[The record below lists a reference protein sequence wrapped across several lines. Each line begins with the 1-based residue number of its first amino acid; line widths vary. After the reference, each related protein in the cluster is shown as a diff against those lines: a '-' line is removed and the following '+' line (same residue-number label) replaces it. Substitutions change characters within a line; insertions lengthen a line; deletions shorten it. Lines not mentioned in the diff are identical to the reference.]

1 MTRVA
6 FANGSLQSFCNSV
19 WRCWH
24 IVLAAKRPVVSW
36 RCRHLICRHSIKVNT
51 EADTSYGDTEEEEEV
66 LKYTCIC
73 DMKKI
78 LPFEIQSHRT
88 ALHVTIDVAVE
99 SRLVTCNSFIFHVQ
113 TAQWCTLCRQSSS
126 PLHRCSKEQKI
137 KCTHWKKSS
146 LANRTDWTR
155 LD

>member
-1 MTRVA
+1 MTQVA

-24 IVLAAKRPVVSW
+24 IVLAAKRLVVSW
-36 RCRHLICRHSIKVNT
+36 CCHHLVCSHSIKVNT
-51 EADTSYGDTEEEEEV
+51 EVDTSYGDTEEEEV

-78 LPFEIQSHRT
+78 LLFEIQSHRT

-99 SRLVTCNSFIFHVQ
+99 SRFQFHFPCSDRSVVHLVHK
-113 TAQWCTLCRQSSS
+113 SSS
-126 PLHRCSKEQKI
+126 PLRHCSKEQKI

-146 LANRTDWTR
+146 LANNC
-155 LD
+155 